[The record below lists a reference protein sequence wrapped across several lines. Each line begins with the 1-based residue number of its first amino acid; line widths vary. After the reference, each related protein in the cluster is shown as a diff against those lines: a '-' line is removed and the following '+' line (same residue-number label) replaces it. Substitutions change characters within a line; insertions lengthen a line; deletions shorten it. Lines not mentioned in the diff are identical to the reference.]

1 MFFRQAADSVS
12 GATGFSNAL
21 HSVLF
26 RCAVVLIHD
35 GMIGDFTIE
44 DSTVDE

>member
-12 GATGFSNAL
+12 GATGFSKAL

-26 RCAVVLIHD
+26 RCAVIL
-35 GMIGDFTIE
+35 IE
-44 DSTVDE
+44 DGRI